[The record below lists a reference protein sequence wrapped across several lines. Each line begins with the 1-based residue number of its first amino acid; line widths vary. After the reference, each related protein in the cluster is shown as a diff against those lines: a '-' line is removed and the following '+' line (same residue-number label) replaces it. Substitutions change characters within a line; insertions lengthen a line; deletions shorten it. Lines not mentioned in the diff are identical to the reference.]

1 MIGWHTLRFAGSV
14 HAEVTGLFSLSVCN
28 KTEKPELELVYS
40 SLSLK
45 QTQ

>member
-14 HAEVTGLFSLSVCN
+14 HTEVTDLFRLSVCN
-28 KTEKPELELVYS
+28 KTEKLGIELLCT